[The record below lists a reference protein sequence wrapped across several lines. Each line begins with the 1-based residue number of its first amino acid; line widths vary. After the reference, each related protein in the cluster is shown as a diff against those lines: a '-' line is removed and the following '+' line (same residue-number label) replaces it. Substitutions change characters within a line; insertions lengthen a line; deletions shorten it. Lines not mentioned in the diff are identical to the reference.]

1 MPGKGGFMNN
11 ISKTDWKRVDSK
23 SDEELTQNAISDPDN
38 PPIDEDFFIKAKR
51 VNSPQPKQQITLRID
66 SDILDWFKK
75 QGKGYQTMMNAVLRA
90 YKDSRQDSSKT
101 NRG

>member
-1 MPGKGGFMNN
+1 MNN
-11 ISKTDWKRVDSK
+11 MSKTDWEKIDSK

-38 PPIDEDFFIKAKR
+38 PPIDEDFFARAKR
-51 VNSPQPKQQITLRID
+51 VNSPQTKQQITLRID

-101 NRG
+101 GGRQ